1 MVCFLMLS
9 IFAGWGEGTSR
20 DEVIEVNTKIM
31 KRVRSQRRWAQQER
45 RWQRQELK
53 HHMKVKVTQSCPT
66 LWDPRDPWN
75 SLGQNTGVGRLSL
88 LQGIFPTQGSN
99 PGLPHCRWII
109 YQLNHKGSPR
119 IQEWV
124 AYPFSTGSSIFRDWT
139 CISCVFIIGRQI
151 LHYCATWEACY
162 LAFYFFLSRVKTL
175 LTILETKSSR

>member
-20 DEVIEVNTKIM
+20 DEVIEVNAKIM

-53 HHMKVKVTQSCPT
+53 HHVGLRRVGPGLVAAISHLKHHVKVKVTQSCPT

-88 LQGIFPTQGSN
+88 LQGIFPTQGLN
-99 PGLPHCRWII
+99 PGLPHFRWII
-109 YQLNHKGSPR
+109 YQLSHKGNPR
-119 IQEWV
+119 ILDWA
-124 AYPFSTGSSIFRDWT
+124 AYPFSIFPT
-139 CISCVFIIGRQI
+139 
-151 LHYCATWEACY
+151 
-162 LAFYFFLSRVKTL
+162 
-175 LTILETKSSR
+175 

>member
-109 YQLNHKGSPR
+109 YQLSHKGSHKNNNSALP
-119 IQEWV
+119 IYLYLSHSV
-124 AYPFSTGSSIFRDWT
+124 LHILFTFNVIFKISSSSVYPNVKCNSWY
-139 CISCVFIIGRQI
+139 I
-151 LHYCATWEACY
+151 LTVE
-162 LAFYFFLSRVKTL
+162 
-175 LTILETKSSR
+175 